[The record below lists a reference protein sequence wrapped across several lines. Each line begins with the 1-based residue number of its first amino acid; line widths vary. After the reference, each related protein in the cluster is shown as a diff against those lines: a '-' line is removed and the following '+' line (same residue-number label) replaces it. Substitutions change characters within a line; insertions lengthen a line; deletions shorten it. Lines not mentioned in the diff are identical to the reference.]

1 MKTSATYRSYL
12 YVPAH
17 KAQVV
22 DKAYASEADAIVL
35 GAVDLG
41 PPRDGTQSIAVDWR
55 VIEPSGDEIG
65 TISQANSIPAGA
77 LDGPWGDIA
86 FAIASGAAE
95 GILTLLDRLA
105 ATPQ

>member
-1 MKTSATYRSYL
+1 M
-12 YVPAH
+12 
-17 KAQVV
+17 
-22 DKAYASEADAIVL
+22 L
-35 GAVDLG
+35 GTVNLG
-41 PPRDGTQSIAVDWR
+41 PPQDGAQSIAVDWS
-55 VIEPSGDEIG
+55 VIEPGGAEIG